1 MLENSEKIK
10 IYILSF
16 KPDLVADAISYLCK
30 KDFEV
35 LVFESAVKLVEA
47 MKTIKPKCVMLSS
60 DAIENLEEIP
70 KKLALHFKVPV
81 VGYVEQENMLSL
93 MRLHKMQTEYKIRP
107 PITGAASYRVIQKII
122 S

>member
-16 KPDLVADAISYLCK
+16 KPDLVADAISYLSK
-30 KDFEV
+30 KDFDV
-35 LVFESAVKLVEA
+35 LVFESAVKLIEA
-47 MKTIKPKCVMLSS
+47 MTEAKPKCVMLSS
-60 DAIENLEEIP
+60 DALENLEAVP
-70 KKLALHFKVPV
+70 KRLALHFNVPI

-93 MRLHKMQTEYKIRP
+93 ARLQKMQTEYKIRP
-107 PITGAASYRVIQKII
+107 PITGAASYRVIQKLI